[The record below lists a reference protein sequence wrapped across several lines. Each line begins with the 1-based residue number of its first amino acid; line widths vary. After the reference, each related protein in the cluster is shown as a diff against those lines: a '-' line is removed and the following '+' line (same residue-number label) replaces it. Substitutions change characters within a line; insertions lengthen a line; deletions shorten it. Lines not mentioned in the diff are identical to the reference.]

1 METNE
6 IKALINSKL
15 TLPIWQR
22 QFVPST
28 NKTKIAIVWQG
39 DRINQS
45 TVISSW
51 LDYSSQSIKKST
63 LVDQNKTENLSVKPA
78 TFF

>member
-15 TLPIWQR
+15 TLPEMQR
-22 QFVPST
+22 QFVLST

-39 DRINQS
+39 DRISPS
-45 TVISSW
+45 TVNSSW
-51 LDYSSQSIKKST
+51 LDYSLQDQSCQPPEMEIS
-63 LVDQNKTENLSVKPA
+63 LPVI
-78 TFF
+78 

>member
-15 TLPIWQR
+15 TLPEMQR
-22 QFVPST
+22 QFVSST

-39 DRINQS
+39 DRISQS
-45 TVISSW
+45 TVNSSW
-51 LDYSSQSIKKST
+51 LDYSSQAIKKST

>member
-15 TLPIWQR
+15 TLPEMQR

-51 LDYSSQSIKKST
+51 LDYSSHCIKKWH
-63 LVDQNKTENLSVKPA
+63 L
-78 TFF
+78 

>member
-15 TLPIWQR
+15 TLPEMQR

-39 DRINQS
+39 DRISQS

-51 LDYSSQSIKKST
+51 LDYSSHCIKKWH
-63 LVDQNKTENLSVKPA
+63 L
-78 TFF
+78 